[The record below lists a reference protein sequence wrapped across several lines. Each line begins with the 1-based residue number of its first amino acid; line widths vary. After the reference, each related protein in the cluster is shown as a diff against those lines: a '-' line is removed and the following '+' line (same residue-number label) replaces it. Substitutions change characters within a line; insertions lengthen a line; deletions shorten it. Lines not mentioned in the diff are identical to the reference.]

1 MKTQVYV
8 NANKIMK
15 LTQAKNII
23 RRILKEQA
31 AKEKKQK
38 FNTVDDV
45 FKHLKSLNLDQKSMA
60 QYIKTEYP
68 EIYNSRG
75 CPAKPVSEQ
84 KMTPSKGPGR
94 GEGEEKFFL
103 AWLLFCAAAIWGLN
117 HWGSGQD

>member
-45 FKHLKSLNLDQKSMA
+45 FKHLKSLNLDQKSMT
-60 QYIKTEYP
+60 QYIKKEYP
-68 EIYNSRG
+68 EAYNSQG
-75 CPAKPVSEQ
+75 CPANPISEQ
-84 KMTPSKGPGR
+84 KMIPSKGPDGE
-94 GEGEEKFFL
+94 EGEEKIIL
-103 AWLLFCAAAIWGLN
+103 AWLLFCAATIWGLN
-117 HWGSGQD
+117 HWGSGQ